1 VNRCITIARHRARAL
16 ILSAFESRVKL
27 FILGFVSDF
36 RDFCVSTCHT
46 HDLESP
52 AAPPRHTKMA
62 GSSPPAS
69 TQGGANAP
77 NVNRSIWL
85 TMLSTSIPALVTYG
99 AWRNIYVLATLVLAG
114 LVLTFMT
121 LDGT

>member
-1 VNRCITIARHRARAL
+1 
-16 ILSAFESRVKL
+16 
-27 FILGFVSDF
+27 
-36 RDFCVSTCHT
+36 
-46 HDLESP
+46 
-52 AAPPRHTKMA
+52 MA

-69 TQGGANAP
+69 TPGDVNAP

-99 AWRNIYVLATLVLAG
+99 AWRNIYVLAALVLAG

-121 LDGT
+121 LDST